1 MENLVFTAKKRPK
14 PVSINETAVMRVSA
28 ETYNTLRELHS
39 LTGLPMIQIL
49 QKITAYAIE
58 NMVILE
64 PDMNAEEPDLQEDGD
79 ELDRILQIAE
89 TLERILGELSAEKP
103 SKRQRGTKSRRY
115 GCKLKGGVLMEQ
127 MLYTVKEVA
136 QILKCNP
143 TRVYGL
149 KDAGLLPFLKL
160 GQLKCRRE
168 AVEEFLRKYEGYDVS
183 DPNNIV
189 PLEVGAEE

>member
-1 MENLVFTAKKRPK
+1 MENLIFTAKKRPK

-28 ETYNTLRELHS
+28 ETYNTLRELHA

-64 PDMNAEEPDLQEDGD
+64 PDMNAEEPDLQEGGD

-115 GCKLKGGVLMEQ
+115 GGIKQWLIEQLSQRLLILFETKNSME
-127 MLYTVKEVA
+127 
-136 QILKCNP
+136 
-143 TRVYGL
+143 
-149 KDAGLLPFLKL
+149 L
-160 GQLKCRRE
+160 GQW
-168 AVEEFLRKYEGYDVS
+168 
-183 DPNNIV
+183 
-189 PLEVGAEE
+189 

>member
-64 PDMNAEEPDLQEDGD
+64 PDLNVEEAEVQEDND
-79 ELDRILQIAE
+79 ELDKILRIAE
-89 TLERILGELSAEKP
+89 TLERTLEKLCEEKP
-103 SKRQRGTKSRRY
+103 SKRKRGTKSRR
-115 GCKLKGGVLMEQ
+115 
-127 MLYTVKEVA
+127 
-136 QILKCNP
+136 
-143 TRVYGL
+143 
-149 KDAGLLPFLKL
+149 
-160 GQLKCRRE
+160 
-168 AVEEFLRKYEGYDVS
+168 
-183 DPNNIV
+183 
-189 PLEVGAEE
+189 

>member
-1 MENLVFTAKKRPK
+1 MENLIFTAKKRPK

-64 PDMNAEEPDLQEDGD
+64 PDMNAEEPDLQEGGD

-89 TLERILGELSAEKP
+89 TLERTLEKLCEERP
-103 SKRQRGTKSRRY
+103 SKRQRRGETWINIRKCSWNWKIRRSKSR
-115 GCKLKGGVLMEQ
+115 K
-127 MLYTVKEVA
+127 
-136 QILKCNP
+136 
-143 TRVYGL
+143 
-149 KDAGLLPFLKL
+149 
-160 GQLKCRRE
+160 RRS
-168 AVEEFLRKYEGYDVS
+168 KSKMQDG
-183 DPNNIV
+183 
-189 PLEVGAEE
+189 

>member
-1 MENLVFTAKKRPK
+1 MENLIFTAKKRPK

-28 ETYNTLRELHS
+28 ETYNTLRELHA

-64 PDMNAEEPDLQEDGD
+64 PDMNAEDPDLQEGGD

-103 SKRQRGTKSRRY
+103 SKRQRGTRR
-115 GCKLKGGVLMEQ
+115 
-127 MLYTVKEVA
+127 
-136 QILKCNP
+136 
-143 TRVYGL
+143 
-149 KDAGLLPFLKL
+149 
-160 GQLKCRRE
+160 
-168 AVEEFLRKYEGYDVS
+168 
-183 DPNNIV
+183 
-189 PLEVGAEE
+189 AEEWLSTYGQAHIQVLGSKTWLSPTSPKP